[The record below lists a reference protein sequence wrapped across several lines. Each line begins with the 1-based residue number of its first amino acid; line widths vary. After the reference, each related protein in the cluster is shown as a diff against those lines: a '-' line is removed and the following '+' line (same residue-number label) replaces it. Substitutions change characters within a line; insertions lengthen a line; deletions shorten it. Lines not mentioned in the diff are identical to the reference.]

1 MKMQK
6 FMNTDNNKGTG
17 LNLFQKSAPSKIYL
31 ETTTRCNLN
40 CAMCVKHTAGSG
52 MTEGDF
58 DITLF
63 DAIKPV
69 LPEVQSLILS
79 GIGEP
84 LLYPHLEILIREA
97 RAHMPET
104 GSIAFQSNGM
114 LINRKRAIKLI
125 AAGLDKIC
133 ISLDSVNPETFSLM
147 RNGADLDKVKDAFK
161 FLNEA
166 SAASNKKITTGVEF
180 VLTRENMHDLPDVIK
195 FAAEHGASFVIVTH
209 LIPYS
214 KESIPNSAYD
224 RNTDAAVELYESTLK
239 KCALEGIDITQYF
252 NVKWKI
258 YNSDAEKLIIDAV
271 EKMSSEAREKNIFFH
286 LQSIMDRDHEI
297 RNRVEEIFS
306 QSLIIAEQLGIDLS
320 LPAVSPAAAKRCEFI
335 ESGSA
340 FISWNGDVHP
350 CHFLWHKFQCYV
362 SGWQKYVSPK
372 SFGNLAE
379 RNIQEIWNSGEY
391 REFRETVSK
400 YNYPVCSNCSFAP
413 CDYIYSEEFEQDCYI
428 NSIPCC
434 DCQWCLGIFQCLR

>member
-1 MKMQK
+1 
-6 FMNTDNNKGTG
+6 MNRY
-17 LNLFQKSAPSKIYL
+17 PSKIYL

-58 DITLF
+58 DFNLF
-63 DAIKPV
+63 DTIRPALSEI
-69 LPEVQSLILS
+69 QTLILS

-84 LLYPHLEILIREA
+84 LLYPHLEQLISEA
-97 RAHMPET
+97 RKSMPAD
-104 GSIAFQSNGM
+104 GIISFQTNGM
-114 LINRKRAIKLI
+114 LLSSERAVKLI
-125 AAGLDKIC
+125 DAGLDRIC

-147 RNGADLDKVKDAFK
+147 RNGADLNRIKDAFR
-161 FLNEA
+161 FLNDA
-166 SAASNKKITTGVEF
+166 SAAAEKKITTGVEF
-180 VLTRENMHDLPDVIK
+180 VLTRENMNDLPDVIK

-214 KESIPNSAYD
+214 RESVSNAAYD
-224 RNTDAAVELYESTLK
+224 RNTDAAVELYEKTSK
-239 KCALEGIDITQYF
+239 ESAAKGIDITQYF
-252 NVKWKI
+252 KVKWKI
-258 YNSDAEKLIIDAV
+258 YNSDEEKLIIDAV
-271 EKMSSEAREKNIFFH
+271 EKMTTEARDKNIFFH
-286 LQSIMDRDHEI
+286 LQSIMDRDREI
-297 RNRVEEIFS
+297 RSRVEEIFN
-306 QSLIIAEQLGIDLS
+306 QSVKLAYTLGIELS
-320 LPAVSPAAAKRCEFI
+320 LPAISPAAAKRCEFI
-335 ESGSA
+335 ESGSV

-362 SGWQKYVSPK
+362 SGWQKFVNPK

-379 RNIQEIWNSGEY
+379 KDILTIWNSPEFI
-391 REFRETVSK
+391 EFRETVLK

>member
-1 MKMQK
+1 
-6 FMNTDNNKGTG
+6 MNNNDNTNLSNKP
-17 LNLFQKSAPSKIYL
+17 FPSKIYL

-40 CAMCVKHTAGSG
+40 CGMCVKHTSGSG

-58 DITLF
+58 DINLLSS
-63 DAIKPV
+63 IKPA
-69 LPEVQSLILS
+69 LAHVQSLILS

-84 LLYPHLEILIREA
+84 LLYHHLEALIREA
-97 RAHMPET
+97 RKLMPDES
-104 GSIAFQSNGM
+104 SIAFQSNGM
-114 LINRKRAIKLI
+114 LMTRERASKLI
-125 AAGLDKIC
+125 DAGLDKIC

-147 RNGADLDKVKDAFK
+147 RNGGDLNRVKDAFK
-161 FLNEA
+161 FLEEA
-166 SAASNKKITTGVEF
+166 SASIGRKITTGVEF
-180 VLTRENMHDLPDVIK
+180 VFTRENMQDLPDVIK
-195 FAAEHGASFVIVTH
+195 FAAEHGSSFVLVTH

-214 KESIPNSAYD
+214 KESVSNSAYD
-224 RNTDAAVELYESTLK
+224 RNTDAAVELYEATLK
-239 KCALEGIDITQYF
+239 KRALEGIDITQYF
-252 NVKWKI
+252 SVKWKI
-258 YNSDAEKLIIDAV
+258 YNSEEEKLIIDAV
-271 EKMSSEAREKNIFFH
+271 EKMTAEARDKNIFFH
-286 LQSIMDRDHEI
+286 LQGIMDRDHEI
-297 RNRVEEIFS
+297 RDRVESIFKES
-306 QSLIIAEQLGIDLS
+306 SDLAESLGIELS
-320 LPAVSPAAAKRCEFI
+320 LPAVSPSAAKRCEFI

-350 CHFLWHKFQCYV
+350 CHFLWHKFQCFV

-372 SFGNLAE
+372 SFGNLSQQ
-379 RNIQEIWNSGEY
+379 NLIEIWNNPPF